1 MEFTPPMRALL
12 TGLSKQSNTP
22 ITLQTQP
29 PGIPSSSYINQS
41 VDSGPS
47 PMIDNP
53 APEDQS
59 MNTSTPQS
67 TPSFFPNVTYQPTL
81 MHEQPQIQS
90 QPMPETKPIEQKPE
104 QPQPPESSERFYL
117 EKVQQEL
124 RELKEKAHNLII
136 RLKSLCSDK
145 SKITQK
151 EISSLELSIR
161 AIINEYT
168 TLTSHIIYIRDLTGL
183 DNDVQKQIKEFK
195 TESAGLLTQLKGRAN
210 RNSLTRKI
218 RKFFN

>member
-104 QPQPPESSERFYL
+104 QPQPPIMEEPKPSPQVA
-117 EKVQQEL
+117 EK
-124 RELKEKAHNLII
+124 KPN
-136 RLKSLCSDK
+136 KS
-145 SKITQK
+145 
-151 EISSLELSIR
+151 
-161 AIINEYT
+161 
-168 TLTSHIIYIRDLTGL
+168 
-183 DNDVQKQIKEFK
+183 ND
-195 TESAGLLTQLKGRAN
+195 LLTFLNGQGPSRGLSQGISASGTNYGMAPN
-210 RNSLTRKI
+210 RNVGGYQGQQSSYSYGSG
-218 RKFFN
+218 FGF